1 MEKDKNKVATV
12 DKLLVQV
19 GGLVITLPIAVML
32 GGTLIV
38 LSYILST
45 LLFNA
50 LDVAAGLLP
59 FVITIIGICL
69 LTFFGL
75 ARATLKY
82 TGGIGNLVNRLRGIQ
97 QEQARVERL
106 MTPEIPADNSEISA
120 WLDDESQQQMKKR

>member
-12 DKLLVQV
+12 DKLLVRV

-38 LSYILST
+38 LSYIMST
-45 LLFNA
+45 LLFNTPDIPA
-50 LDVAAGLLP
+50 SVLP
-59 FVITIIGICL
+59 FLISIIGICL
-69 LTFFGL
+69 FTLFGL

-106 MTPEIPADNSEISA
+106 MAPENRQDNLEVLA
-120 WLDDESQQQMKKR
+120 WLADDSQQQMKR